1 MAAVICCLCREGLDR
16 RRSLHTAANL
26 SIVSTV
32 SHIVEN
38 IFGGS
43 SVGVVLPLEASLCR
57 PCLRSVEKLLKL
69 RKEVA
74 EKEDDIRQ
82 KVKRAGLARGLQ
94 FLCGKLI
101 DLVNYLYS
109 HCTCMVQ
116 ETLLGLLRVL
126 HQPENADVHTQ
137 RILHQCQRGESVPLG
152 LQSVELARE
161 VIWHQ
166 LRREE

>member
-1 MAAVICCLCREGLDR
+1 MNAMRT
-16 RRSLHTAANL
+16 SLAANL

-43 SVGVVLPLEASLCR
+43 SVGVVLPLEAYLCR
-57 PCLRSVEKLLKL
+57 PCLRSVKKLLKL

-94 FLCGKLI
+94 SLCDI
-101 DLVNYLYS
+101 AIAHAWY
-109 HCTCMVQ
+109 
-116 ETLLGLLRVL
+116 
-126 HQPENADVHTQ
+126 
-137 RILHQCQRGESVPLG
+137 
-152 LQSVELARE
+152 
-161 VIWHQ
+161 
-166 LRREE
+166 RRHYWVC